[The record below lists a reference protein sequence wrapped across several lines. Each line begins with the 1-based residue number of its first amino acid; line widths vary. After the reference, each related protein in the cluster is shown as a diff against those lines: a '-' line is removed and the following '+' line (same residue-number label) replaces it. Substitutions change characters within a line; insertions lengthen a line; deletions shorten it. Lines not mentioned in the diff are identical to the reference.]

1 MYMKKMISLAA
12 VILSMLSLSA
22 CTPKPVDT
30 NTVFDVTS
38 ETALPSET
46 AALPAESSVS
56 ETEAV
61 SAESSDAVQSE
72 SAETT
77 AENSDPDSYAGKW
90 YFVKADMVS
99 EDMSFSM
106 SLMDMDIT
114 ELTAEDMLIMEL
126 KEDGTTIIGSAETSE
141 EASWTVTDGGFAVE
155 GSLVELGSERAEFTS
170 MEDGT
175 VKTVLDV
182 DGSDTMEMFFAR
194 EGSDILTDSLSRSY
208 LEDSF
213 GDIMDDLLEASMA
226 EITVDTPAALDFTGE
241 SSIMFCRFT
250 AVEDGEYTFRSE
262 SSGFDTAII
271 YSDSSF
277 EETLCDSE
285 NTEGGFELSHT
296 MKSGETV
303 YIEVESDSEAVKVF
317 AEKK

>member
-1 MYMKKMISLAA
+1 MYMKKIISLSA
-12 VILSMLSLSA
+12 VILSMLSFSA

-30 NTVFDVTS
+30 NTVFDVSS

-61 SAESSDAVQSE
+61 SAEAPDVAQSE
-72 SAETT
+72 SSANI
-77 AENSDPDSYAGKW
+77 ADQSSYAGKW
-90 YFVKADMVS
+90 YYVKADMVS
-99 EDMSFSM
+99 EDMSFSI

-114 ELTAEDMLIMEL
+114 DITAEDMLTMEL
-126 KEDGTTIIGSAETSE
+126 KEDGSVLIGTAANPE

-155 GSLVELGSERAEFTS
+155 GSLVELGSERAEFTA

-175 VKTVLDV
+175 VKTVMDI
-182 DGSDTMEMFFAR
+182 DGTDTMEMFFAR
-194 EGSDILTDSLSRSY
+194 EGSNILNESLSRSF

-213 GDIMDDLLEASMA
+213 GDIMGDLLEASMS
-226 EITVDTPAALDFTGE
+226 ELTVDAPAELDFSGE

-250 AVEDGEYTFRSE
+250 AVEDGEYIFRSE

-277 EETLCDSE
+277 EETLCDSQ
-285 NTEGGFELSHT
+285 NTEGGFELSHS
-296 MKSGETV
+296 MKSGDTV
-303 YIEVESDSEAVKVF
+303 YIEVESDSEAVNVF